1 MKKYFVFIIFMV
13 VFVSS
18 VSHGQVPLDSDFSYQ
33 GELQFNNSPA
43 NGVFDFQFAVFD
55 ADVSGAQLAQTINE
69 DVSVNQG
76 VFTTI
81 INFGTTVFLGDKVW
95 LEIRIR
101 EGSNTGGFQQL
112 LPRQQITSSP
122 YAIHAQFVGA
132 NAVSDIEILDGSI
145 TTADLADNSVTAS
158 KIATD
163 AVGVDEI
170 STNSVG
176 ASEIINTEVQSRI
189 VDSCPNGSN
198 VQGVN
203 VDGTVN
209 CQVDNDTTN
218 TYTAGTGLSVSA
230 NNVFSL
236 ITNGVTSIEIAD
248 GAVGTTQVAVN
259 AIGVAQ
265 TKTSEVQSRIM
276 GTCTNGAISQVNEDG
291 TVSCIDFVM
300 VEQLP
305 FASSAIVNAVQQKQI
320 NKWINI
326 PLQKWVRCY
335 QLTADGATSNKF
347 HTNCD
352 NLGASVTFYLK
363 ADGRIF
369 GGYTENSWSAL
380 ASGTGHFRGYD
391 QAFIF
396 VLVPT
401 VEKFYVGQEYHRT
414 AYSHISYGPTFG
426 SGHDIYINSAMQLGY
441 CNFPYAYTCDQRTQN
456 GVFGGPSE
464 DCTQRLCGIPV
475 GDNTN
480 VNEVLSEIEVWVKQD

>member
-1 MKKYFVFIIFMV
+1 MNKYFVFVVFIA

-18 VSHGQVPLDSDFSYQ
+18 VSRGQVPLDSDFSYQ
-33 GELQFNNSPA
+33 GELRFNNSLA
-43 NGVFDFQFAVFD
+43 NGVFDFQFAAFD
-55 ADVSGAQLAQTINE
+55 ALELGNQLAEIIVE
-69 DVSVNQG
+69 DVDVTNG
-76 VFTTI
+76 IFTTA
-81 INFGTTVFLGDKVW
+81 INFGSGVFLGDKTW
-95 LEIRIR
+95 LEIRVR

-122 YAIHAQFVGA
+122 YAIHAQFIGA
-132 NAVSDIEILDGSI
+132 NAVSDIEIQDGSI
-145 TTADLADNSVTAS
+145 TSADLADNSITAS

-170 STNSVG
+170 SSNSVG

-189 VDSCPNGSN
+189 VDSCPSGSN

-203 VDGTVN
+203 IDGTVN

-236 ITNGVTSIEIAD
+236 IANGVTSVEIAD
-248 GAVGTTQVAVN
+248 GAVGTTQLSTNAV
-259 AIGVAQ
+259 GVAQ
-265 TKTSEVQSRIM
+265 TKTSEVQSRIT
-276 GTCTNGAISQVNEDG
+276 GTCANGAISQVNEDG

-305 FASSAIVNAVQQKQI
+305 FAGSAIVNTTQQKLI

-335 QLTADGATSNKF
+335 QLTVDGATSNKF

-352 NLGASVTFYLK
+352 NRGASVTFYLK
-363 ADGRIF
+363 ANGRIF

-380 ASGTGHFRGYD
+380 ASGTGHYRGYD
-391 QAFIF
+391 QAFLF

-401 VEKFYVGQEYHRT
+401 VERFHVGQQYHST
-414 AYSHISYGPTFG
+414 TYSRNSYGPTFG
-426 SGHDIYINSAMQLGY
+426 NGHDIYINSAMELGY
-441 CNFPYAYTCDQRTQN
+441 CNFPYAYTCDQRTQT

-464 DCTQRLCGIPV
+464 DCTQRLCGISV
-475 GDNTN
+475 GTTS